1 MRKRK
6 NTLRTI
12 TLLFV
17 WTLLLVIIPFFV
29 SKVENNRFKNNGSYI
44 SSEFEIVNYDV
55 VMDVD
60 RNNRVDVTE
69 NIVVNIPGNN
79 FNGIYKSIP
88 KWLKYYNSDGKET
101 KKKIVITNLRAE
113 GEKFVLSE
121 TSDSI
126 GIRIGSTRTTANPGL
141 HTYKI
146 MYRYNMGKDN
156 NKDFDELVF
165 NVFDNYDNTK
175 IDNMSVTINMPNNID
190 DNTVNFF
197 KDKEKINNNIDYSIN
212 GNTLVARLSS
222 YQLDDSVTL
231 NMKLPDGYFVGG
243 ISNYGIICF
252 IICIALVVLSIYSF
266 CSWSKYGKDFNKYS
280 QTVEFYPPE
289 DLDAAQVGF
298 IYGEKSITKLT
309 TALIIGLA
317 SKGYISIE
325 EIGKNKYKIVKTGNN
340 NSKKMSITEQIV
352 YQDLFKNGNNE
363 NVISEDPSF
372 AGVFAKVNT
381 CLENVMDKKIN
392 DIESRNKMYLTF
404 TLLFIGI
411 VAWVGS
417 YLYIKDLNPSY
428 NIVYTLSFAAIF
440 ISGFFAIITNRK
452 TSYGEMISSKVL
464 GFRNYL
470 NTAEK
475 NQLEKLVEDD
485 PNYFY
490 NILPYTYVLNIS
502 KKWIDTFGKKNMPNI
517 DLSALEYYENN
528 LFMIMSE

>member
-1 MRKRK
+1 MRKRN

-12 TLLFV
+12 ILLFV

-29 SKVENNRFKNNGSYI
+29 SKVENNRFKNNGSYL
-44 SSEFEIVNYDV
+44 SSEFEIVNYNV

-88 KWLKYYNSDGKET
+88 KWLKYYDSDGKDI
-101 KKKIVITNLRAE
+101 KKKIVITNLRAS
-113 GEKFVLSE
+113 GEKFVINE

-126 GIRIGSTRTTANPGL
+126 GIKIGSARTTINSGL
-141 HTYKI
+141 HTYQI
-146 MYRYNMGKDN
+146 MYRYNMGKDT

-175 IDNMSVTINMPNNID
+175 IDNMSITINMPNNID

-197 KDKEKINNNIDYSIN
+197 KDKEKINSNIDYSIN

-243 ISNYGIICF
+243 VSNYGIICF

-392 DIESRNKMYLTF
+392 DKESRNKMYLTF

-411 VAWVGS
+411 VAWIGS
-417 YLYIKDLNPSY
+417 YLYIRDLNPAY

-528 LFMIMSE
+528 LFMIMPE

>member
-1 MRKRK
+1 MRKRN

-12 TLLFV
+12 ILLFV

-29 SKVENNRFKNNGSYI
+29 SKVENNRFKNNGSYL

-79 FNGIYKSIP
+79 FNGIYKSVP
-88 KWLKYYNSDGKET
+88 KWLKYYDSDGKDI
-101 KKKIVITNLRAE
+101 KKKIVITNLRAS
-113 GEKFVLSE
+113 GEKFVINE

-126 GIRIGSTRTTANPGL
+126 GIKIGSARTTINSGL
-141 HTYKI
+141 HTYQI
-146 MYRYNMGKDN
+146 MYRYNMGKDT

-175 IDNMSVTINMPNNID
+175 IDNMSITINMPNNID

-197 KDKEKINNNIDYSIN
+197 KDKEKINSNIDYSIN

-243 ISNYGIICF
+243 VSNYGIICF

-298 IYGEKSITKLT
+298 IYGEKSITILT

-392 DIESRNKMYLTF
+392 DKESRNKMYLTF

-411 VAWVGS
+411 VAWIGS
-417 YLYIKDLNPSY
+417 YLYIRDLNPAY

-528 LFMIMSE
+528 LFMIMPE

>member
-1 MRKRK
+1 MRKRN

-12 TLLFV
+12 ILLFV

-29 SKVENNRFKNNGSYI
+29 SKVENNRFKNNGSYL
-44 SSEFEIVNYDV
+44 SSEFEIVNYNV

-79 FNGIYKSIP
+79 FNGIYKSVP
-88 KWLKYYNSDGKET
+88 KWLKYYDSDGKDI
-101 KKKIVITNLRAE
+101 KKKIVITNLRAS
-113 GEKFVLSE
+113 GEKFVINE

-126 GIRIGSTRTTANPGL
+126 GIKIGSARTTINSGL
-141 HTYKI
+141 HTYQI
-146 MYRYNMGKDN
+146 MYRYNMGKDT

-175 IDNMSVTINMPNNID
+175 IDNMSITINMPNNID

-197 KDKEKINNNIDYSIN
+197 KDKEKINSNIDYSIN

-243 ISNYGIICF
+243 VSNYGIICF

-392 DIESRNKMYLTF
+392 DKESRNKMYLTF

-411 VAWVGS
+411 VAWIGS
-417 YLYIKDLNPSY
+417 YLYIRDLNPAY

-528 LFMIMSE
+528 LFMIMPE